1 MTLYPLALL
10 LLAPCFVLP
19 GIIVAYLWGSW
30 HSSSPERTTEIHT
43 ALKGRRAEVGRP
55 GVDAREQ
62 AWHREDW
69 GGPERYLADRLTE
82 SSYEVI
88 VLTRYAET
96 SVSVAREEG
105 GTEQRRC
112 SLCLN

>member
-19 GIIVAYLWGSW
+19 GIIVAYLWGNR
-30 HSSSPERTTEIHT
+30 HSSSTET
-43 ALKGRRAEVGRP
+43 ATKIQTSLKGLRAEVRDLC
-55 GVDAREQ
+55 VDAREQ

-82 SSYEVI
+82 SSCEVI

-96 SVSVAREEG
+96 SVFVAREEG
-105 GTEQRRC
+105 GTERRRC